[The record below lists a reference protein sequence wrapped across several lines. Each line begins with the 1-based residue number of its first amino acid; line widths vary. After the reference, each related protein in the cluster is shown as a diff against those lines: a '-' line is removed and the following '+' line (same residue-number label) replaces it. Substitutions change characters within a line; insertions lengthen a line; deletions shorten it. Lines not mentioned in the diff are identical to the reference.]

1 MKTAKVSFSEKKA
14 KEQFG
19 AVRKRAERLG
29 VLDISFTRANSS
41 PDALEC
47 YNRTL
52 DVIEKNK
59 AILYQNA
66 GETEV

>member
-1 MKTAKVSFSEKKA
+1 MAKVLSKTEA
-14 KEQFG
+14 KEQFD
-19 AVRKRAERLG
+19 AVRERAGKLG

-59 AILYQNA
+59 AVLYQNA
-66 GETEV
+66 GETEE

>member
-1 MKTAKVSFSEKKA
+1 MAQVILSEKEA
-14 KEQFG
+14 KEQFD
-19 AVRKRAERLG
+19 AVRERARRLG
-29 VLDISFTRANSS
+29 VLDISFSRANSS

-59 AILYQNA
+59 AVLYQNA
-66 GETEV
+66 GETEP

>member
-1 MKTAKVSFSEKKA
+1 MAVAILSEEETKK
-14 KEQFG
+14 QFD
-19 AVRKRAERLG
+19 AVRERARKLG

-66 GETEV
+66 GEAEE

>member
-1 MKTAKVSFSEKKA
+1 MAEVNLSEKRT
-14 KEQFG
+14 KEQFD
-19 AVRKRAERLG
+19 AIRERAEKLG
-29 VLDISFTRANSS
+29 VLDISFSRANSS

-59 AILYQNA
+59 AVLYQNA
-66 GETEV
+66 GEIEA

>member
-1 MKTAKVSFSEKKA
+1 MAAVILSKEEA
-14 KEQFG
+14 KEQFD
-19 AVRKRAERLG
+19 AVRERAGKLG
-29 VLDISFTRANSS
+29 VLDISFTRSNSS

-59 AILYQNA
+59 AVLYQNA
-66 GETEV
+66 GETEK